1 MNYQLPTDKLNL
13 QNASRPGP
21 QPQRQGPPPQNRGQS
36 PFPPP
41 GYPQQPQFGGY
52 YPPQQY
58 GRGYGPPPGNFGP
71 GPGFNMPYG
80 PPPPGYFGPGGQH
93 FPQGPNMHSQP
104 QMPIG
109 PPGQRPPGQPSQ
121 QHPSPPSHM
130 QPPKPTS
137 ELPVNDK
144 AVSKATSKGS
154 TPAPPQ
160 NVPTPPVDPK
170 LPVSEALAPSP
181 QPTDEQPS
189 LAGTAAKAIPSGP
202 KSTRVAPAVPFTV
215 NQKTFV
221 PPVPSTSNGPLAS
234 AGNTPQQ
241 TSKPAP
247 SAAAMEEASR
257 QAKEAVAAAMAKLNP
272 QASQPKPPANPKA
285 MDKATVNSNTVDTL
299 TKKVGEMRTSDG
311 NVRGP
316 RGSARGARGNYRGGP
331 GGQARKMEI
340 PKSDYDFESANAKF
354 NKEDMIKEAIAT
366 GSPLAETSGSTTD
379 GIDGA
384 PTSATTNGEGRKD
397 SLSNVSATPAYN
409 KSSSFF
415 DNLSSEIKDREE
427 ERAQPRGRGWR
438 GEEIKKNFETFGQ
451 GSVDGGGFRGR
462 GRGFRGRGRP
472 YGGHNRG
479 FAGRGGGYG
488 GGPRGQG
495 GNGQEFSQS

>member
-1 MNYQLPTDKLNL
+1 V
-13 QNASRPGP
+13 
-21 QPQRQGPPPQNRGQS
+21 
-36 PFPPP
+36 
-41 GYPQQPQFGGY
+41 
-52 YPPQQY
+52 
-58 GRGYGPPPGNFGP
+58 
-71 GPGFNMPYG
+71 
-80 PPPPGYFGPGGQH
+80 
-93 FPQGPNMHSQP
+93 
-104 QMPIG
+104 
-109 PPGQRPPGQPSQ
+109 
-121 QHPSPPSHM
+121 

-144 AVSKATSKGS
+144 AVSKATSKGP
-154 TPAPPQ
+154 TPAAVAPPPP
-160 NVPTPPVDPK
+160 NAPTPAVDSK
-170 LPVSEALAPSP
+170 HPVSEALAPSP

-189 LAGTAAKAIPSGP
+189 VAATAAKAVPSGP

-221 PPVPSTSNGPLAS
+221 PPVPTTSTGPLAS
-234 AGNTPQQ
+234 TGNTPQA
-241 TSKPAP
+241 SKPTP

-272 QASQPKPPANPKA
+272 QPSQPKPAANPKA
-285 MDKATVNSNTVDTL
+285 IDKATVSSTSVDVL

-316 RGSARGARGNYRGGP
+316 RGGMRGPRGNYRGGP
-331 GGQARKMEI
+331 GGQTRKMEI

-366 GSPLAETSGSTTD
+366 GSPLAEASGSTVD
-379 GIDGA
+379 SIDGA
-384 PTSATTNGEGRKD
+384 PTPATTNGEGRKD
-397 SLSNVSATPAYN
+397 SLSNISATPAYN

-438 GEEIKKNFETFGQ
+438 GEEIKKNLETFGQ

-472 YGGHNRG
+472 YGGPNRG
-479 FAGRGGGYG
+479 FAGRGSSYG
-488 GGPRGQG
+488 GSLRGQG